1 MKRAQ
6 AGSDGRLTIWI
17 LQTGEPLHLDSGDA
31 RPMRAMNLANA
42 LVAAGHRAVVWS
54 SAFSHQ
60 DKRHRSRE
68 AERTVVSEN
77 LQYRLIPSPGYHRN
91 IGLGRLWDHAVLA
104 ANLQRMLRKEVEL
117 PDACFIGY
125 PPIETA
131 SVMARWLKKRSV
143 PTLLDVKDQWPTL
156 FLASVPRSYES
167 IGKAILSPYFLS
179 ARQAM
184 RDATA
189 ISAMTESFLEWALS
203 FAQRSRTARDIVVP
217 LTSPRNESSEADL
230 IEAIDWWAARGVVND
245 GRARFCFVGS
255 HTRSFDFA
263 PVAAAARKLAEKHT
277 PCDLIIAGTGE
288 ASIDWQSAA
297 AGLPNVKFPGW
308 VNPAQA
314 RVLADLSSGY
324 LAPYISSDDFDM
336 SVPNKVIDALSLGL
350 PIVTPLRGEVA
361 GLISE
366 FGIGMRYGTD
376 SNQTLYECLAVLIGD
391 RPLQHQMSRNARALY
406 DERFSYEKV
415 YGDAVAHLER
425 LAAGS
430 RGA

>member
-1 MKRAQ
+1 
-6 AGSDGRLTIWI
+6 
-17 LQTGEPLHLDSGDA
+17 
-31 RPMRAMNLANA
+31 MRAINLANA
-42 LVAAGHRAVVWS
+42 LVDAGHRAIVWS

-60 DKRHRSRE
+60 DKRHRSRR
-68 AERTVVSEN
+68 AERRAISEN
-77 LQYRLIPSPGYHRN
+77 LEYRLIPSPGYQRN

-104 ANLQRMLRKEVEL
+104 LNLRRMLREQVEL

-131 SVMARWLKKRSV
+131 SVMARWLKQRRV

-156 FLASVPRSYES
+156 FLASVPRRYEAV
-167 IGKAILSPYFLS
+167 GRVILSPYYFR
-179 ARQAM
+179 ARRAM

-189 ISAMTESFLEWALS
+189 ISAMSESFLDWALT
-203 FAQRSRTARDIVVP
+203 FAQRSRTACDVVIP
-217 LTSPRNESSEADL
+217 LTSPRNESGEADL
-230 IEAIDWWAARGVVND
+230 AEAIDWWAGRGVLND

-255 HTRSFDFA
+255 HTRSFDFN
-263 PVAAAARKLAEKHT
+263 PVAAAARKLAENNA

-288 ASIDWQSAA
+288 ASADWQRAA

-314 RVLADLSSGY
+314 RVLADLSRGY

-350 PIVTPLRGEVA
+350 PVVTSLRGEVA
-361 GLISE
+361 ALIAR
-366 FGIGMRYGTD
+366 FGVGMRYGTD

-391 RPLQHQMSRNARALY
+391 WPLQRQMSRNALELY
-406 DERFSYEKV
+406 DDRFSYEKV

-425 LAAGS
+425 LASSGH
-430 RGA
+430 RDV